1 MSGWRYIAERLHG
14 NGTATVLD
22 TDLPLSDVSIEHSL
36 SAHGGLTG
44 LLRPMLLHRVLAL
57 LRPCRVFSRE
67 TVQNVV
73 G

>member
-1 MSGWRYIAERLHG
+1 MSGG
-14 NGTATVLD
+14 SG
-22 TDLPLSDVSIEHSL
+22 LPRQCR
-36 SAHGGLTG
+36 AHGGLTG